1 MDYLVNKNKEQFLG
15 AHVSI
20 AGGLYNAIANGEKI
34 GANAIQIFSKNQ
46 TRWLTKPLL
55 QQDAIK
61 FQQAWKNSSIKEI
74 VIHDSYLINLGSP
87 DSTILNKS
95 RDAFLDE
102 IERADMLGI
111 RFLVFHP
118 GSHINSGEKT
128 GIKTIADSLNLI
140 INKHPDYQLRL
151 LLEATAGQG
160 TNLGYK
166 FEQLAEIINR
176 VEDKTKV
183 GVCLD
188 TAHIF
193 AAGYDL
199 RTPETYDITISE
211 VDSIVGLDN
220 LFCFHINDSKKEFNS
235 HVDRHEQIGEGFL
248 GIEPFRR
255 LLNDPRLT
263 EIPKL
268 LETPGDETDFKRNLD
283 LLKSLI
289 G

>member
-1 MDYLVNKNKEQFLG
+1 MNKNKEQLLG

-46 TRWLTKPLL
+46 TRWLSKPLL
-55 QQDAIK
+55 EPDAIK

-102 IERADMLGI
+102 TERAEMLGI

-128 GIKTIADSLNLI
+128 GIKTIADSLNLM

-166 FEQLAEIINR
+166 FEQLAEIINQ

-199 RTPETYDITISE
+199 RTPETYDKTISE
-211 VDSIVGLDN
+211 FDSIVGLEN
-220 LFCFHINDSKKEFNS
+220 LFCFHINDSKKEYKS
-235 HVDRHEQIGEGFL
+235 HVDRHQNIGEGFL

-268 LETPGDETDFKRNLD
+268 LETPGDETDFQRNLD